1 MLSRDISVSY
11 TLPSAV
17 ISVALLGPDVLGI
30 HRQLHHWKTGGT
42 RCSVLAIVAQAKAA
56 CGIYVASLTV
66 LFTASALY
74 HRRTWTPSARLLMK
88 RVDHAAIF
96 VLIAGARPAQ
106 ECLCCAHWDLM
117 KATELSR

>member
-1 MLSRDISVSY
+1 MLPPGAHPLTLLVLSCHPAYIPDLCTAADIETRRSG
-11 TLPSAV
+11 L
-17 ISVALLGPDVLGI
+17 ALL
-30 HRQLHHWKTGGT
+30 T
-42 RCSVLAIVAQAKAA
+42 QAKTA

-96 VLIAGARPAQ
+96 VLIAGAQPPGNAFACKSTHENVTKRHCGPA
-106 ECLCCAHWDLM
+106 
-117 KATELSR
+117 SI